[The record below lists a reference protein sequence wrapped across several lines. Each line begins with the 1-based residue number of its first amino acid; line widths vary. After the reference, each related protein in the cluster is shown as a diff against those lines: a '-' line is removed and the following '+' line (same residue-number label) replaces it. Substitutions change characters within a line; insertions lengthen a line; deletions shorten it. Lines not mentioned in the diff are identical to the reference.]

1 MSRTAPLLAALLL
14 AAGPAAAQAVLTM
27 GISAA
32 PGSVDPHFNQ
42 GTSTQTLTYHVFE
55 TLTDR
60 RPDSGLA
67 PGLALSW
74 RPVRTDTFCS
84 SSLIHSAK

>member
-1 MSRTAPLLAALLL
+1 MSRTAPLLAALLLL

-42 GTSTQTLTYHVFE
+42 GTSTQTLTYNIF
-55 TLTDR
+55 
-60 RPDSGLA
+60 
-67 PGLALSW
+67 
-74 RPVRTDTFCS
+74 
-84 SSLIHSAK
+84 